1 MSDVL
6 MGGGRE
12 SGREFLLLGVRTPTS
27 QYAGKKKL
35 VGWKTQRGIFSF
47 WPMRSRSEL
56 MPLADLILATVDLY
70 RRASP

>member
-6 MGGGRE
+6 MGEGVSLGVR
-12 SGREFLLLGVRTPTS
+12 FWLLGVRTPTS

-47 WPMRSRSEL
+47 WPMRRRSEL